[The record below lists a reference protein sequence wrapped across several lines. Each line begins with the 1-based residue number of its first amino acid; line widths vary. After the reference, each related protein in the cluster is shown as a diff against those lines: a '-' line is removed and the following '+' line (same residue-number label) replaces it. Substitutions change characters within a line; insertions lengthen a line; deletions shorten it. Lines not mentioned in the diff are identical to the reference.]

1 MIAPARQNTS
11 RSPEHLITGGTRPQ
25 KAIAGRHQAN
35 YSMPFKRLALF
46 VTLSLVLAPL
56 ARAQSAQDKKHEADL
71 KTVHGHVVDV
81 SENPVPTGIVY
92 LKNTSS
98 QNIKT
103 YIADDSGVFRFSGL
117 DPNADYEIYAERDDM
132 CSVTRTISNYDSR
145 KDIDI
150 TLKLAHKCAK

>member
-1 MIAPARQNTS
+1 MNTLARQHQSHSPGHPITRHSDSWHAISS
-11 RSPEHLITGGTRPQ
+11 RRRTRYFMSPQ
-25 KAIAGRHQAN
+25 
-35 YSMPFKRLALF
+35 RLALF
-46 VTLSLVLAPL
+46 VTLCLTLAAL
-56 ARAQSAQDKKHEADL
+56 AAAQDAQDKKREADL
-71 KTVHGHVVDV
+71 KTVHGHVVDI

-92 LKNTSS
+92 LKDTSS

-117 DPNADYEIYAERDDM
+117 DPNTDYEIYAERNDT

-150 TLKLAHKCAK
+150 TLKLAHKCPK

>member
-1 MIAPARQNTS
+1 MSAPSRHHPS
-11 RSPEHLITGGTRPQ
+11 RSPKHSITGGARSRQ
-25 KAIAGRHQAN
+25 AIAGRGHVK
-35 YSMPFKRLALF
+35 YPMLLKRLALF
-46 VTLSLVLAPL
+46 VTLCLTLASLA
-56 ARAQSAQDKKHEADL
+56 AAQSAQDKKREADL

-81 SENPVPTGIVY
+81 SDNPVPTGIVY

-117 DPNADYEIYAERDDM
+117 DPNTDYEIYAERNDM
-132 CSVTRTISNYDSR
+132 CSVSRTISNYDSR

-150 TLKLAHKCAK
+150 TLKLAHKCPK

>member
-1 MIAPARQNTS
+1 MRAPARQHPS
-11 RSPEHLITGGTRPQ
+11 CSPKHSITGDARSRQ
-25 KAIAGRHQAN
+25 AIAGREHAK
-35 YSMPFKRLALF
+35 YPMLLKRLALF
-46 VTLSLVLAPL
+46 VTLCLTLAPL
-56 ARAQSAQDKKHEADL
+56 ADTQSAQDKKREADL

-81 SENPVPTGIVY
+81 SDNPVPTGIVY

-117 DPNADYEIYAERDDM
+117 DPNTDYEIYAERNDM
-132 CSVTRTISNYDSR
+132 CSVSRTISNYDSR

-150 TLKLAHKCAK
+150 SLKLAHKCPK